1 MKTAEEIWDKHFN
14 EWVIAGQIK
23 RNAIPAMIEYAEE
36 VVKNNLVKPDVSG
49 RSELLLSF
57 FLWFREN
64 GELYVDKPIEEMIA
78 IYEKESN
85 SH

>member
-49 RSELLLSF
+49 QLLSF
-57 FLWFREN
+57 FLWFRAN
-64 GELYVDKPIEEMIA
+64 GELHIDKSIEAMIE
-78 IYEKESN
+78 IYLKESN
-85 SH
+85 LR